1 VSAGKTEEEAKKQAP
16 IILEA
21 QDMLL
26 KWESGDE
33 SVLYPLENHESMG
46 V

>member
-1 VSAGKTEEEAKKQAP
+1 MLSKTEEEAKKQAP

-33 SVLYPLENHESMG
+33 SVLALENHESMG

>member
-1 VSAGKTEEEAKKQAP
+1 MLSKTEEEAKKQAP
-16 IILEA
+16 IILG

-33 SVLYPLENHESMG
+33 SVLALENHESMG